1 MAPPQIRDA
10 VPAYDRIL
18 AGFVRDGD
26 TVLIETAPGGGVS
39 LTTDVSPEEAAATN
53 GAVMAEGG
61 EA

>member
-26 TVLIETAPGGGVS
+26 TVLIDAATGGGVT
-39 LTTDVSPEEAAATN
+39 LTTEVSPEEAAEMN
-53 GAVMAEGG
+53 GAMMAKGG